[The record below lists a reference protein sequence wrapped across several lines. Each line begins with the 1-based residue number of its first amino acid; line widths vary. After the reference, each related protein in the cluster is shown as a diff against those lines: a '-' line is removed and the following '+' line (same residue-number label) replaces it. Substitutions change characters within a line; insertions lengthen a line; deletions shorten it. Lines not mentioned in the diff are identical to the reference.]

1 MKSRTSIVSDQL
13 PTLKSRQQ
21 RSSLSFFESAADPSM
36 SISPLVE
43 LPVRSRDYNR
53 RATAISPSQA
63 VNQEKL
69 SSPFVA
75 SGLSVAKFEAGQKL
89 YLSLENHH
97 FGRRHEQIGLSAF
110 LSNRPGP
117 KRFDSPIQS
126 IPAGPGSNPSKVNNP
141 RPHSR
146 HNSHRSSLPLR
157 FLRQRPA
164 RASIVLAIL
173 HAIQIRAALCSRI
186 ATRHH
191 SRPRDSPSRHDNPTH
206 HDSRPTRRDSPSRR
220 DSRPTRHGSRPYRRG
235 ILRRPCRRGILRRP
249 CRRGT
254 LHRPCRRETLRLP
267 FHHERHHHPRRRESR
282 HLRRAARRHH
292 RAPLAGAPRTTPPTL
307 QF

>member
-13 PTLKSRQQ
+13 PTLKSSQQ

-63 VNQEKL
+63 VDQEKL

-75 SGLSVAKFEAGQKL
+75 ALSVAKFEAGQKL

-97 FGRRHEQIGLSAF
+97 FGRRHERIGLSAF

-126 IPAGPGSNPSKVNNP
+126 IPAGPGSNPS
-141 RPHSR
+141 
-146 HNSHRSSLPLR
+146 
-157 FLRQRPA
+157 
-164 RASIVLAIL
+164 
-173 HAIQIRAALCSRI
+173 
-186 ATRHH
+186 
-191 SRPRDSPSRHDNPTH
+191 
-206 HDSRPTRRDSPSRR
+206 
-220 DSRPTRHGSRPYRRG
+220 
-235 ILRRPCRRGILRRP
+235 
-249 CRRGT
+249 
-254 LHRPCRRETLRLP
+254 
-267 FHHERHHHPRRRESR
+267 
-282 HLRRAARRHH
+282 
-292 RAPLAGAPRTTPPTL
+292 
-307 QF
+307 